1 MADPWKG
8 ILEPDEKILWQ
19 GAPSGQVKNEWESAS
34 SPLVFAAIMVFP
46 MLGMIQSGE
55 YAGYLWVVG
64 IFFMGFGLYG
74 LIGVHFWKAF
84 LRRHQFYTLTDRRAF
99 IGKSLHGTRKLRSYP
114 ITPETEFELNDFQR
128 SGDIYFAKDVR
139 QGEDGPIITKIGFE
153 QIEDPRQ
160 VLALFREV
168 QKNA

>member
-1 MADPWKG
+1 MADPWHG
-8 ILEPDEKILWQ
+8 ILEPDEEIIWQ
-19 GAPSGQVKNEWESAS
+19 GSSIARVRNEWS
-34 SPLVFAAIMVFP
+34 SPFEVLLYFLFFLFSLYWMNLAGF
-46 MLGMIQSGE
+46 GE
-55 YAGYLWVVG
+55 GLFWMAGLLPLSVGAYGLVG
-64 IFFMGFGLYG
+64 I
-74 LIGVHFWKAF
+74 HFWKAF

-114 ITPETEFELNDFQR
+114 ITPETELELNDFQR
-128 SGDIYFAKDVR
+128 SGDIYFAKEVR

-153 QIEDPRQ
+153 QIKDPRQ